1 MSLKKYI
8 NTLQFS
14 STFLRRAANDFYYL
28 NKIQKIITNNSSI
41 DETAKIYGPCYI
53 SDANIGRYTYVSPE
67 ASISKTEIGQFC
79 SIGPN
84 LLCGYGI
91 HPVDGVSTHPM
102 FYSTLKQNGTT
113 LSSTDKIEER
123 KVIKIGNDVFIGAN
137 VTIMDGV
144 EIGDGA
150 VIGAG
155 AVVIKD
161 IPAYAIVGGVPSR
174 LIKFRFDDQTIV
186 RLLNLKWWHFND
198 EELKLIEKYFF
209 EVDIFLREG
218 EKIKYKESR

>member
-1 MSLKKYI
+1 
-8 NTLQFS
+8 
-14 STFLRRAANDFYYL
+14 
-28 NKIQKIITNNSSI
+28 
-41 DETAKIYGPCYI
+41 
-53 SDANIGRYTYVSPE
+53 
-67 ASISKTEIGQFC
+67 
-79 SIGPN
+79 
-84 LLCGYGI
+84 
-91 HPVDGVSTHPM
+91 
-102 FYSTLKQNGTT
+102 
-113 LSSTDKIEER
+113 EER